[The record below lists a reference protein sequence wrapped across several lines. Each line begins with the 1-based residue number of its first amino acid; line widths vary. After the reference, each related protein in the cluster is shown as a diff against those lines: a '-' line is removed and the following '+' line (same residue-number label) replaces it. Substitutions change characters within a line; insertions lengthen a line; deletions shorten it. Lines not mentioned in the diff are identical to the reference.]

1 MEKDSVISHVNHYPH
16 MFIKKKHTLFYI
28 FLSLTSCKS
37 NTQKL
42 KPSRESITESVYASG
57 IVKSKNQYQVYA
69 ASAGIIRRIL
79 VSKGD
84 VISKGTPMIQ
94 ITNTAAKL
102 NTENALL
109 NARYASIASNQEKI
123 EEFAIAIGLAKAK
136 LDNDLSLLQRQK
148 NLWAQKVGSS
158 NDLDA
163 RQLAYKSSENAYQTA
178 KYRFT
183 ELQKQ
188 ISFQQKQALK
198 TLEISKTVSGDF
210 TVRSEV
216 DGKVYDILKEVGE
229 MVNISN
235 PIALVGDANQF
246 LLELQIDEYDVTR
259 IKTGQ
264 KMLLTMDSYKGQIF
278 QAVVHKIIPVMNER
292 SKSFTVEA
300 EFLTPPTLLYP
311 NLTCEANI
319 VISKKAKALTIPR
332 NYLIAGD
339 YVLLE
344 NNSKRKVVTGLKDYQ
359 KVEIISGLLISDVII
374 MPEE

>member
-1 MEKDSVISHVNHYPH
+1 MQKDSVISHVNRYPH
-16 MFIKKKHTLFYI
+16 MFIKKQHTLFYI

-37 NTQKL
+37 STQKL
-42 KPSRESITESVYASG
+42 NPSRESITESVYASG

-84 VISKGTPMIQ
+84 IISKGTPMIQ

-109 NARYASIASNQEKI
+109 NARYASIASNKEKI
-123 EEFAIAIGLAKAK
+123 DEFAIAIGLAKAK

-188 ISFQQKQALK
+188 ISFQQKQASK

-235 PIALVGDANQF
+235 PIALVGDANEF

-278 QAVVHKIIPVMNER
+278 QAVVRKIIPVMNER

-300 EFLTPPTLLYP
+300 DFLTPPTLLYP

-332 NYLIAGD
+332 NYLITGD